1 MAKVK
6 YPTIPEDVVINLEVS
21 GGFYK
26 DLSALLLS
34 LSKELKQ
41 EEYASCVE
49 KLKTG
54 KPADNLKEANVML
67 ITALVFTLE
76 YTAKEQGL
84 TKEIEVEVPDETPN
98 P

>member
-76 YTAKEQGL
+76 HSAKEQGL
-84 TKEIEVEVPDETPN
+84 TKEIEIEVPDEPVN

>member
-6 YPTIPEDVVINLEVS
+6 YPTIPEDVVIDLKIS

-26 DLSALLLS
+26 DLGALLLS

-41 EEYASCVE
+41 EEYAQCVE

-54 KPADNLKEANVML
+54 KPAHTLKEANIML
-67 ITALVFTLE
+67 ITALVFTME
-76 YTAKEQGL
+76 HAAKEQGL
-84 TKEIEVEVPDETPN
+84 TKEIEVEVPDEPN
-98 P
+98 L